1 MKPMT
6 QEHIHTAFDE
16 DLDQLDKLIT
26 TMGNLA
32 LSQFIAV
39 IDGLADETVKLESL
53 ITNDKKIDELEAEIY
68 NKTVEIIAI
77 RSPQANDL
85 RRIITAPKIAS
96 FLERIGDYSKNII
109 KRRSMMIVEDSE
121 LTILK
126 KLDGISEIAREL
138 LVDVLDSLSRLDARK
153 SKMVWEGDI
162 ELDAQHSI
170 VYKKIYKRM
179 VEKGSSA
186 AEINAL
192 FIAKN
197 IERIGDYCTSIAE
210 QVYFIVN
217 GEMLDEKR
225 PKLDNIP

>member
-1 MKPMT
+1 MT

-16 DLDQLDKLIT
+16 DLNQLDKLIT

-39 IDGLADETVKLESL
+39 IDGLADESVKLESL
-53 ITNDKKIDELEAEIY
+53 IANDKKIDELETEIY

-138 LVDVLDSLSRLDARK
+138 LVDALDSLSRLDSKKA
-153 SKMVWEGDI
+153 KMVWEGDI

-217 GEMLDEKR
+217 AEMLDEKR
-225 PKLDNIP
+225 PKANNIL

>member
-16 DLDQLDKLIT
+16 DLNQLDKLIT

-138 LVDVLDSLSRLDARK
+138 LVDALDSLSRLDDKKA
-153 SKMVWEGDI
+153 KMVWESDI

-197 IERIGDYCTSIAE
+197 IERIGDYCTSISE

-217 GEMLDEKR
+217 GEMLDGKR
-225 PKLDNIP
+225 PKANNIL

>member
-16 DLDQLDKLIT
+16 DLDQLDKLIA

-39 IDGLADETVKLESL
+39 IDGLADKSVELESL
-53 ITNDKKIDELEAEIY
+53 IANDTKIDELETEIY

-138 LVDVLDSLSRLDARK
+138 LVDVLDSLSRLDAKK

>member
-1 MKPMT
+1 MT

-16 DLDQLDKLIT
+16 DLNQLDKLIT

-39 IDGLADETVKLESL
+39 IDGLADESVKLESL
-53 ITNDKKIDELEAEIY
+53 IANDKKIDELETEIY

-138 LVDVLDSLSRLDARK
+138 LVDALDSLSRLDSKKA
-153 SKMVWEGDI
+153 KMVWEGDI

-197 IERIGDYCTSIAE
+197 IERIGDYCTSISE

-217 GEMLDEKR
+217 GEMLDGKR
-225 PKLDNIP
+225 PKENNIL

>member
-16 DLDQLDKLIT
+16 DLNQLDKLIT

-39 IDGLADETVKLESL
+39 IDGLADESVKLESL
-53 ITNDKKIDELEAEIY
+53 IANDKKIDELETEIY

-138 LVDVLDSLSRLDARK
+138 LVDALDSLSRLDSKKA
-153 SKMVWEGDI
+153 KMVWEGDI

-217 GEMLDEKR
+217 GEMLDGKR
-225 PKLDNIP
+225 PKENNIL

>member
-1 MKPMT
+1 MT

-16 DLDQLDKLIT
+16 DLNQLDKLIT

-39 IDGLADETVKLESL
+39 IDGLADKSVELESL
-53 ITNDKKIDELEAEIY
+53 IANDTKIDELETEIY

>member
-6 QEHIHTAFDE
+6 QEHIHSAFDE
-16 DLDQLDKLIT
+16 DLNQLDKLIT

-138 LVDVLDSLSRLDARK
+138 LVDALDSLSRLDDKKA
-153 SKMVWEGDI
+153 KMVWESDI

-197 IERIGDYCTSIAE
+197 IERIGDYCTSISE

-217 GEMLDEKR
+217 GEMLDGKR
-225 PKLDNIP
+225 PKENNIL

>member
-39 IDGLADETVKLESL
+39 IDGLADKSVELESL
-53 ITNDKKIDELEAEIY
+53 IANDTKIDELETEIY

-217 GEMLDEKR
+217 AEMLDGKR
-225 PKLDNIP
+225 PKANNIL

>member
-1 MKPMT
+1 MT
-6 QEHIHTAFDE
+6 QEHIHSAFDE
-16 DLDQLDKLIT
+16 DLNQLDKLIT

-39 IDGLADETVKLESL
+39 IDGLADESVKLESL
-53 ITNDKKIDELEAEIY
+53 IANDKKIDELETEIY

-138 LVDVLDSLSRLDARK
+138 LVDALDSLSRLDSKKA
-153 SKMVWEGDI
+153 KMVWEGDI

-197 IERIGDYCTSIAE
+197 IERIGDYCTSISE

-217 GEMLDEKR
+217 GEMLDGKR
-225 PKLDNIP
+225 PKDNNIL

>member
-16 DLDQLDKLIT
+16 DLNQLDKLIT

-39 IDGLADETVKLESL
+39 IDGLADESVKLESL
-53 ITNDKKIDELEAEIY
+53 IANDKKIDELETEIY

-138 LVDVLDSLSRLDARK
+138 LVDALDSLSRLDDKKA
-153 SKMVWEGDI
+153 KMVWESDI

-197 IERIGDYCTSIAE
+197 IERIGDYCTSISE

-217 GEMLDEKR
+217 GEMLDGKR
-225 PKLDNIP
+225 PKENNIL

>member
-16 DLDQLDKLIT
+16 DLNQLDKLIT

-39 IDGLADETVKLESL
+39 IDGLADESVKLESL
-53 ITNDKKIDELEAEIY
+53 IANDKKIDELETEIY

-138 LVDVLDSLSRLDARK
+138 LVDALDSLSRLDAK
-153 SKMVWEGDI
+153 KAKMVWEGDI

-217 GEMLDEKR
+217 GEMLDGKR
-225 PKLDNIP
+225 PKANNIL

>member
-6 QEHIHTAFDE
+6 QEHIHSAFDE
-16 DLDQLDKLIT
+16 DLNQLDKLIT

-39 IDGLADETVKLESL
+39 IDGLADESVKLESL
-53 ITNDKKIDELEAEIY
+53 IANDKKIDELETEIY

-138 LVDVLDSLSRLDARK
+138 LVDALDSLSRLDDKKA
-153 SKMVWEGDI
+153 KMVWESDI

-197 IERIGDYCTSIAE
+197 IERIGDYCTSISE

-217 GEMLDEKR
+217 GEMLDGKR
-225 PKLDNIP
+225 PKDNNIL

>member
-1 MKPMT
+1 MT

-16 DLDQLDKLIT
+16 DLNQLDKLIT
-26 TMGNLA
+26 TMGNIA
-32 LSQFIAV
+32 VNQFIAV
-39 IDGLADETVKLESL
+39 IDGLVDETVKLESL

-109 KRRSMMIVEDSE
+109 KRRSMMIVEDSD

-138 LVDVLDSLSRLDARK
+138 LVDALDSLSRLDSKKA
-153 SKMVWEGDI
+153 KMVWEGDI

-217 GEMLDEKR
+217 GEMLDGKR
-225 PKLDNIP
+225 PKENNIL

>member
-1 MKPMT
+1 MKPMI

-39 IDGLADETVKLESL
+39 IDGLADESVKLESL
-53 ITNDKKIDELEAEIY
+53 IANDKKIDELETEIY

-138 LVDVLDSLSRLDARK
+138 LVDALDSLSRLDAK
-153 SKMVWEGDI
+153 KAKMVWEGDI

-197 IERIGDYCTSIAE
+197 IERIGDYCTSISE
-210 QVYFIVN
+210 QVYFVVN
-217 GEMLDEKR
+217 GEMLDGKR
-225 PKLDNIP
+225 PKENNIL

>member
-138 LVDVLDSLSRLDARK
+138 LVDALDSLSRLDSKKA
-153 SKMVWEGDI
+153 KMVWEGDI

-217 GEMLDEKR
+217 GEMLDGKR
-225 PKLDNIP
+225 PKANNIL

>member
-1 MKPMT
+1 MT

-16 DLDQLDKLIT
+16 DLDQLDKLIA

-39 IDGLADETVKLESL
+39 IDGLADESVELESL
-53 ITNDKKIDELEAEIY
+53 IVNDTKIDELETEIY

-138 LVDVLDSLSRLDARK
+138 LVDVLDSLSRLDAKK

>member
-1 MKPMT
+1 MT
-6 QEHIHTAFDE
+6 QEHIHSAFDE
-16 DLDQLDKLIT
+16 DLNQLDKLIT

-39 IDGLADETVKLESL
+39 IDGLADESVKLESL
-53 ITNDKKIDELEAEIY
+53 IANDKKIDELETEIY

-138 LVDVLDSLSRLDARK
+138 LVDALDSLSRLDDKKA
-153 SKMVWEGDI
+153 KMVWESDI

-197 IERIGDYCTSIAE
+197 IERIGDYCTSISE

-217 GEMLDEKR
+217 GEMLDGKR
-225 PKLDNIP
+225 PKENNIL

>member
-1 MKPMT
+1 MI

-16 DLDQLDKLIT
+16 DLNQLDKLIT

-138 LVDVLDSLSRLDARK
+138 LVDALDSLSRLDDKKA
-153 SKMVWEGDI
+153 KMVWESDI

-197 IERIGDYCTSIAE
+197 IERIGDYCTSISE
-210 QVYFIVN
+210 QVYFVVN
-217 GEMLDEKR
+217 GEMLDGKR
-225 PKLDNIP
+225 PKENNIL

>member
-1 MKPMT
+1 MI

-16 DLDQLDKLIT
+16 DLNQLDKLIT

>member
-126 KLDGISEIAREL
+126 KLDGVSEIAREL
-138 LVDVLDSLSRLDARK
+138 LVDALDSLSRLDDKKA
-153 SKMVWEGDI
+153 KMVWESDI

-217 GEMLDEKR
+217 GEMLDGKR
-225 PKLDNIP
+225 PKANNIL

>member
-16 DLDQLDKLIT
+16 DLNQLDKLIT

-39 IDGLADETVKLESL
+39 IDGLADESVKLESL
-53 ITNDKKIDELEAEIY
+53 IANDKKIDELETEIY

-217 GEMLDEKR
+217 GEMLDGKR
-225 PKLDNIP
+225 PKENNIL

>member
-1 MKPMT
+1 MKPMI

-16 DLDQLDKLIT
+16 DLNQLDKLIT

-39 IDGLADETVKLESL
+39 IDGLADESVKLESL
-53 ITNDKKIDELEAEIY
+53 IANDKKIDELETEIY

-138 LVDVLDSLSRLDARK
+138 LVDALDSLSRLDAK
-153 SKMVWEGDI
+153 KAKMVWEGDI

-217 GEMLDEKR
+217 GEMLDGKR
-225 PKLDNIP
+225 PKANNIL

>member
-1 MKPMT
+1 MT
-6 QEHIHTAFDE
+6 QEHIHSAFDE
-16 DLDQLDKLIT
+16 DLNQLDKLIT

-39 IDGLADETVKLESL
+39 IDGLADESVKLESL
-53 ITNDKKIDELEAEIY
+53 IANDKKIDELETEIY

-138 LVDVLDSLSRLDARK
+138 LVDALDSLSRLDAK
-153 SKMVWEGDI
+153 KAKMVWEGDI

-197 IERIGDYCTSIAE
+197 IERIGDYCTSISE

-217 GEMLDEKR
+217 GEMLDGKR
-225 PKLDNIP
+225 PKENNIL

>member
-1 MKPMT
+1 MKPMI

-16 DLDQLDKLIT
+16 DLNQLDKLIT

-39 IDGLADETVKLESL
+39 IDGLADESVKLESL
-53 ITNDKKIDELEAEIY
+53 IANDKKIDELETEIY

-197 IERIGDYCTSIAE
+197 IERIGDYCTSISE

-217 GEMLDEKR
+217 GEMLDGKR
-225 PKLDNIP
+225 PKENNIL

>member
-39 IDGLADETVKLESL
+39 IDGLADKSVELESL
-53 ITNDKKIDELEAEIY
+53 IANDTKIDELETEIY

-126 KLDGISEIAREL
+126 KLDGITEIAREL
-138 LVDVLDSLSRLDARK
+138 LVDALDSLSRLDDKKA
-153 SKMVWEGDI
+153 KMVWESDI

>member
-1 MKPMT
+1 MT

-16 DLDQLDKLIT
+16 DLNQLDKLIT

-39 IDGLADETVKLESL
+39 IDGLADESVKLESL
-53 ITNDKKIDELEAEIY
+53 IANDKKIDELEAEIY

-138 LVDVLDSLSRLDARK
+138 LVDALDSLSRLDDKKA
-153 SKMVWEGDI
+153 KMVWESDI

-197 IERIGDYCTSIAE
+197 IERIGDYCTSISE
-210 QVYFIVN
+210 QVYFVVN
-217 GEMLDEKR
+217 GEMLDGKR
-225 PKLDNIP
+225 PKDNNIL

>member
-39 IDGLADETVKLESL
+39 IDGLADKSVELESL
-53 ITNDKKIDELEAEIY
+53 IANDMKIDELETEIY

>member
-1 MKPMT
+1 MT

-16 DLDQLDKLIT
+16 DLEQLDKLIT

-39 IDGLADETVKLESL
+39 IDGLADKSVELESL
-53 ITNDKKIDELEAEIY
+53 IANDTKIDELETEIY

-121 LTILK
+121 LNILK

>member
-6 QEHIHTAFDE
+6 QEHIHSAFDE
-16 DLDQLDKLIT
+16 DLNQLDKLIT

-109 KRRSMMIVEDSE
+109 KRRSMMIVEDSFKFNSFRLHMCE
-121 LTILK
+121 RERP
-126 KLDGISEIAREL
+126 ISA
-138 LVDVLDSLSRLDARK
+138 
-153 SKMVWEGDI
+153 
-162 ELDAQHSI
+162 
-170 VYKKIYKRM
+170 
-179 VEKGSSA
+179 
-186 AEINAL
+186 
-192 FIAKN
+192 
-197 IERIGDYCTSIAE
+197 
-210 QVYFIVN
+210 
-217 GEMLDEKR
+217 
-225 PKLDNIP
+225 

>member
-16 DLDQLDKLIT
+16 DLNQLDKLIT

-39 IDGLADETVKLESL
+39 IDGLADESVKLESL
-53 ITNDKKIDELEAEIY
+53 IANDKKIDELETEIY

-138 LVDVLDSLSRLDARK
+138 LVDALDSLSRLDSKKA
-153 SKMVWEGDI
+153 KMVWEGDI

-197 IERIGDYCTSIAE
+197 IERIGDYCTSISE
-210 QVYFIVN
+210 QVYFVVN
-217 GEMLDEKR
+217 GEMLDGKR
-225 PKLDNIP
+225 PKENNIL

>member
-1 MKPMT
+1 MKPMI

-16 DLDQLDKLIT
+16 DLNQLDKLIT

-39 IDGLADETVKLESL
+39 IDGLADKSVELESL
-53 ITNDKKIDELEAEIY
+53 IANDTKIDELETEIY

-138 LVDVLDSLSRLDARK
+138 LVDALDSLSRLDDKKA
-153 SKMVWEGDI
+153 KMVWESDI

-197 IERIGDYCTSIAE
+197 IERIGDYCTSISE

-217 GEMLDEKR
+217 GEMLDGKR
-225 PKLDNIP
+225 PKDNNIL

>member
-1 MKPMT
+1 MT
-6 QEHIHTAFDE
+6 REHIHTAFDE

-26 TMGNLA
+26 TMGNLS

-39 IDGLADETVKLESL
+39 IDGLADESVKLESL
-53 ITNDKKIDELEAEIY
+53 IVNDKKIDELETEIY

-138 LVDVLDSLSRLDARK
+138 LVDALDSLSRLDDKKAK
-153 SKMVWEGDI
+153 LVWEGDI

-179 VEKGSSA
+179 VEKGSNA

-217 GEMLDEKR
+217 GEMLDGKR
-225 PKLDNIP
+225 PKANNIL

>member
-1 MKPMT
+1 MT
-6 QEHIHTAFDE
+6 QEHINAAFDE
-16 DLDQLDKLIT
+16 DLDELDKLVT

-32 LSQFIAV
+32 LSQFVAV
-39 IDGLADETVKLESL
+39 IDGLADESVELQSL
-53 ITNDKKIDELEAEIY
+53 ISNDKKIDQLETEIY

-109 KRRSMMIVEDSE
+109 KRRNMMFVEDGNIA
-121 LTILK
+121 ILER
-126 KLDGISEIAREL
+126 LNGISEIAREL
-138 LVDVLDSLSRLDARK
+138 LVDVLDSLARLDATKARL
-153 SKMVWEGDI
+153 VWEGDV

-170 VYKKIYKRM
+170 VYKRIYRRM
-179 VEKGSSA
+179 VEKGSSP

-210 QVYFIVN
+210 QVYFIVQ
-217 GEMLDEKR
+217 GEMLDEQR
-225 PKLDNIP
+225 PKIDIKI

>member
-1 MKPMT
+1 MT

-16 DLDQLDKLIT
+16 DLNQLDKLIT

-39 IDGLADETVKLESL
+39 IDGLADESVKLESL
-53 ITNDKKIDELEAEIY
+53 IANDKKIDELETEIY

-126 KLDGISEIAREL
+126 KLDGITEIAREL
-138 LVDVLDSLSRLDARK
+138 LVDALDSLSRLDSKKA
-153 SKMVWEGDI
+153 KMVWEGDI

-217 GEMLDEKR
+217 GEMLDGKR
-225 PKLDNIP
+225 PKANNIL

>member
-1 MKPMT
+1 MKPMI

-16 DLDQLDKLIT
+16 DLNQLDKLIT

-138 LVDVLDSLSRLDARK
+138 LVDALDSLSRLDDKKA
-153 SKMVWEGDI
+153 KMVWESDI

-217 GEMLDEKR
+217 GEMLDGKR
-225 PKLDNIP
+225 PKENNIL

>member
-1 MKPMT
+1 MT

-16 DLDQLDKLIT
+16 DLNQLDKLIT

-39 IDGLADETVKLESL
+39 IDGLADESVKLESL
-53 ITNDKKIDELEAEIY
+53 IANDKKIDELETEIY

-109 KRRSMMIVEDSE
+109 KRRSMMIVEDSD

-138 LVDVLDSLSRLDARK
+138 LVDALDSLSRHFLALLPHSLLLRL
-153 SKMVWEGDI
+153 SK
-162 ELDAQHSI
+162 
-170 VYKKIYKRM
+170 
-179 VEKGSSA
+179 
-186 AEINAL
+186 
-192 FIAKN
+192 
-197 IERIGDYCTSIAE
+197 
-210 QVYFIVN
+210 
-217 GEMLDEKR
+217 
-225 PKLDNIP
+225 

>member
-1 MKPMT
+1 
-6 QEHIHTAFDE
+6 
-16 DLDQLDKLIT
+16 
-26 TMGNLA
+26 
-32 LSQFIAV
+32 
-39 IDGLADETVKLESL
+39 
-53 ITNDKKIDELEAEIY
+53 
-68 NKTVEIIAI
+68 
-77 RSPQANDL
+77 
-85 RRIITAPKIAS
+85 
-96 FLERIGDYSKNII
+96 
-109 KRRSMMIVEDSE
+109 MIVEDSE

-138 LVDVLDSLSRLDARK
+138 LVDALDSLSRLDDKKA
-153 SKMVWEGDI
+153 KMVWESDI

-217 GEMLDEKR
+217 GEMLDGKR
-225 PKLDNIP
+225 PKENNIL

>member
-16 DLDQLDKLIT
+16 DLNQLDKLIT

-39 IDGLADETVKLESL
+39 IDGLADESVKLESL
-53 ITNDKKIDELEAEIY
+53 IANDKKIDELETEIY

-138 LVDVLDSLSRLDARK
+138 LVDALDSLSRLDSKKA
-153 SKMVWEGDI
+153 KMVWEGDI

-217 GEMLDEKR
+217 GEMLDGKR
-225 PKLDNIP
+225 PKANNIL